1 MCMIGNPRIPQ
12 RNVYWQKFFMI
23 AVPCP
28 LYMLILW
35 FYGHIQSLHCT
46 FMQWMI
52 LQCMILLAGIL
63 CISSILQEVKQRNG
77 GMGRKHLLHC
87 KPSLSPSWYSSWS
100 YSLFIIAFVISFVF
114 YFCKFQQ
121 HGTKRQEVGTVK
133 GVVWE
138 EERLPIQHIFYSNRI
153 LLAIITMQ
161 GMISHT
167 MYSQWCLK

>member
-1 MCMIGNPRIPQ
+1 MGQMCMIGNPRMSYSSEKSLYRTLVQ
-12 RNVYWQKFFMI
+12 CMI
-23 AVPCP
+23 
-28 LYMLILW
+28 
-35 FYGHIQSLHCT
+35 F
-46 FMQWMI
+46 
-52 LQCMILLAGIL
+52 QCMILLSETL
-63 CISSILQEVKQRNG
+63 CISSILQVVKQRNG
-77 GMGRKHLLHC
+77 GMGRKHLLHST
-87 KPSLSPSWYSSWS
+87 PSCSLSWYSSWS
-100 YSLFIIAFVISFVF
+100 YSLFIIAFFISFVF

>member
-1 MCMIGNPRIPQ
+1 MHDIAMYDIAMYDITS
-12 RNVYWQKFFMI
+12 RN
-23 AVPCP
+23 
-28 LYMLILW
+28 
-35 FYGHIQSLHCT
+35 SLHQQHSASSQAEKWGHGEKAPSSLLAIT
-46 FMQWMI
+46 
-52 LQCMILLAGIL
+52 LTAMILLKLTI
-63 CISSILQEVKQRNG
+63 
-77 GMGRKHLLHC
+77 
-87 KPSLSPSWYSSWS
+87 
-100 YSLFIIAFVISFVF
+100 FIIHHCLCYIICIH
-114 YFCKFQQ
+114 FCKFQQ

>member
-1 MCMIGNPRIPQ
+1 MGA
-12 RNVYWQKFFMI
+12 WGESTFFTVSHH
-23 AVPCP
+23 AHRHDTQVD
-28 LYMLILW
+28 
-35 FYGHIQSLHCT
+35 HIH
-46 FMQWMI
+46 
-52 LQCMILLAGIL
+52 
-63 CISSILQEVKQRNG
+63 
-77 GMGRKHLLHC
+77 
-87 KPSLSPSWYSSWS
+87 YSS
-100 YSLFIIAFVISFVF
+100 YCLCYIICIH
-114 YFCKFQQ
+114 FCKFQQ

>member
-1 MCMIGNPRIPQ
+1 MAIPCSRRTLMQCMILQ
-12 RNVYWQKFFMI
+12 CMI
-23 AVPCP
+23 LQC
-28 LYMLILW
+28 MILRRM
-35 FYGHIQSLHCT
+35 ILQCMILKC
-46 FMQWMI
+46 MILRCMILQCKI

-63 CISSILQEVKQRNG
+63 CISSILQVVKQRNG
-77 GMGRKHLLHC
+77 GMGRKPLLHST
-87 KPSLSPSWYSSWS
+87 PSCSLSWYSSWS